1 MQFRPLKPEDKEAAL
16 AIAAETWDGE
26 DYIHLVWDEWLN
38 EEDGEFTA
46 VLINGE
52 LVGYGK
58 FTLLGP
64 GEAWLH
70 GARIKKERRGEG
82 IGSGLLEYFLEKAK
96 KDGVD
101 VVRYAAHSSNEASI
115 NMARNRGARIAGKY
129 HLFSRPL
136 NAPTPE
142 SKTVP
147 RRITEI
153 TPQIMEDI
161 SRSPFIKYGNGYMA
175 ANWQFRHLSQN
186 SLEKYIEKGQI
197 YSLHRGYIL
206 YTPPSSP
213 NDFAYI
219 SSISGSLEVQNLLL
233 NWTLNL
239 SKKQKAGS
247 VMVKI
252 PSYPPLIQFFKR
264 RGFLPWGKATEPD
277 FLLLEFSVS

>member
-1 MQFRPLKPEDKEAAL
+1 MEFRPLKPEDKEAAL

-26 DYIHLVWDEWLN
+26 DYIHLIWDEWMN

-46 VLINGE
+46 ILSNGE

-64 GEAWLH
+64 GEVWLH

-82 IGSGLLEYFLEKAK
+82 IGSALLEYFLDKAQ
-96 KDGVD
+96 KDGME
-101 VVRYAAHSSNEASI
+101 VVRYAAHASNDASI
-115 NMARNRGARIAGKY
+115 GMGLNRGASIAGKY

-136 NAPTPE
+136 TAPTPE
-142 SKTVP
+142 AKTVP
-147 RRITEI
+147 HQVAEI
-153 TPQIMEDI
+153 TPQVIEDI
-161 SRSPFIKYGNGYMA
+161 QRCPFIKYGSGFMA
-175 ANWQFRHLSQN
+175 SNWQIRKVGRH
-186 SLEKYIEKGQI
+186 SLEQYLEKGEI
-197 YSLHRGYIL
+197 YAMHRGYIL

-213 NDFAYI
+213 KDFAYI
-219 SSISGSLEVQNLLL
+219 SAISGSLEVQNLLL
-233 NWTLNL
+233 NWALNQ

-252 PSYPPLIQFFKR
+252 PSYPPLIQFFRR

-277 FLLLEFSVS
+277 FLLLEFKLS